1 MGSVGV
7 IWAYLCLVGPS
18 CHVASLEYSGPVG
31 GACTPFTLIC
41 RSLTNNGLRFLQLKG
56 EQLNISYILNI

>member
-31 GACTPFTLIC
+31 GACTPFTLIS
-41 RSLTNNGLRFLQLKG
+41 RSLTNNGLRFL
-56 EQLNISYILNI
+56 